1 MKDDD
6 ENNALP
12 IEDLFFFS
20 TVHSFDALTDLKPDG
35 DDKGL
40 DEHLYGQNFLQTDLS
55 TSKEISPQQ
64 LEAYRLD
71 KSSSN
76 LLLQSTS
83 WKCDL
88 CEKIIQWGH
97 KFEQVLHKK
106 MHENEHFSSNWS
118 PAAETSSE

>member
-40 DEHLYGQNFLQTDLS
+40 DEHGQNFLQTDPN
-55 TSKEISPQQ
+55 TIQEISPQK
-64 LEAYRLD
+64 LKAYRLD
-71 KSSSN
+71 IIEWVV
-76 LLLQSTS
+76 QYF
-83 WKCDL
+83 
-88 CEKIIQWGH
+88 KI
-97 KFEQVLHKK
+97 
-106 MHENEHFSSNWS
+106 
-118 PAAETSSE
+118 

>member
-6 ENNALP
+6 ENNTLP

-35 DDKGL
+35 DVKGL
-40 DEHLYGQNFLQTDLS
+40 S
-55 TSKEISPQQ
+55 TIKEISPQQ

-76 LLLQSTS
+76 LSLQSTS

-88 CEKIIQWGH
+88 CEKSIQWDH
-97 KFEQVLHKK
+97 TFEQVLHKK
-106 MHENEHFSSNWS
+106 MHENEHLSFN
-118 PAAETSSE
+118 